1 MESDLSR
8 VARVAFG
15 LWLISMAP
23 AFAQAPLPEDLTI
36 ASPAPDVPA
45 DSAAFSGAWGGD
57 AWDGTTPNVLVVE
70 RVSAD
75 GSATVV
81 YAQGDTPSWQIQR
94 AWYRLSGKIVDGRLT
109 ITLPSGDV
117 VDYRLGQNDEL
128 IGDQT
133 RVNFYRFYV
142 HLKRFSARDSA
153 GIVAEAALPQQPIW
167 QEIRI
172 PVHSEIGAAAGQTLM
187 LEATLFRTPLPGR
200 RPLIVLNHGYAGGR
214 PEEPKT
220 PRILRF
226 EEQARFFLALG
237 DTVVVPM
244 RKGQGSSEGP
254 YLESMS
260 VLPAMEV
267 DSGVEDVAAVVDYM
281 RAEPYVDPTR
291 IVVAGASRGGMLSVV
306 YAGRFPGTVAGVI
319 NFSGGWWADFNG
331 GDTNIRLFSEAAHAT
346 KVPMLWLYADSDS
359 LFPPVHAEEYV
370 EAFRTAGGDAQ
381 FVEIQGIAGEG
392 HPLFWW
398 PDKWTEP
405 VANYLENL
413 SPAP

>member
-1 MESDLSR
+1 MESVLSR

-45 DSAAFSGAWGGD
+45 DIAAFSGAWGGD
-57 AWDGTTPNVLVVE
+57 AWDGTIPNVLVVE

-94 AWYRLSGKIVDGRLT
+94 AWYRLSGKIVDGHLT
-109 ITLPSGDV
+109 ITLPDGGV
-117 VDYRLGQNDEL
+117 VDYRRSQNDEL
-128 IGDQT
+128 LGRQT
-133 RVNFYRFYV
+133 FLNFYRDYV

-172 PVHSEIGAAAGQTLM
+172 PVHSKVGAAAGQTLM
-187 LEATLFRTPLPGR
+187 LEATLYRSPLPGR
-200 RPLIVLNHGYAGGR
+200 RPLIVLNHGYGGGR
-214 PEEPKT
+214 PEL
-220 PRILRF
+220 PRPRLLRF
-226 EEQARFFLALG
+226 EEQARFILALG
-237 DTVVVPM
+237 YTMVVPM

-254 YLESMS
+254 YLESMN

-267 DSGVEDVAAVVDYM
+267 DSAVEDVAAVVDYM

-291 IVVAGASRGGMLSVV
+291 IIVAGESRGGMLSVV

-319 NFSGGWWADFNG
+319 NFSGGWWSDHFG
-331 GDTNIRLFSEAAHAT
+331 GDTNIRLFTEAGHAT
-346 KVPMLWLYADSDS
+346 RVPMLWLYADSDS
-359 LFPPVHAEEYV
+359 LFPPIHAEEYV
-370 EAFRTAGGDAQ
+370 EAFRSACGDAQ

-392 HPLFWW
+392 HALIWW

-405 VANYLENL
+405 VANYLKNL
-413 SPAP
+413 SPVP